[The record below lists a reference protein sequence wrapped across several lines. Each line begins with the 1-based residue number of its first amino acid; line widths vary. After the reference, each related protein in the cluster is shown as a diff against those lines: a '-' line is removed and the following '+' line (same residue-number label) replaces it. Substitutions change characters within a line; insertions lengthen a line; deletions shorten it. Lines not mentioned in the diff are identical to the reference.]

1 MILSINAKPVPDAET
16 LMATIG
22 GYKPNDTITIKFK
35 RDGKEEE
42 VKATLGKRPASSTRG
57 DFQNRLGSELS
68 ERRGGFPSIL
78 QHDTVLK
85 PGSCGGPLVDLDGN
99 VIGINIARAGRTES
113 YALPSETVLALL
125 DELKSGKLAPAGT
138 VKDPDTTKVPET
150 PAVKKARQA
159 VADAQDKVRS
169 AEQKAATAKKLLDEA
184 RVAAEKF
191 GKTDPDVIEVHNR
204 SKDIAAKADQVLAE
218 ARKLQETANAE
229 LKKAEAE
236 AKEKK

>member
-1 MILSINAKPVPDAET
+1 
-16 LMATIG
+16 
-22 GYKPNDTITIKFK
+22 
-35 RDGKEEE
+35 
-42 VKATLGKRPASSTRG
+42 
-57 DFQNRLGSELS
+57 
-68 ERRGGFPSIL
+68 
-78 QHDTVLK
+78 
-85 PGSCGGPLVDLDGN
+85 
-99 VIGINIARAGRTES
+99 
-113 YALPSETVLALL
+113 VLALL
-125 DELKSGKLAPAGT
+125 DDLKSGKLAPVGT
-138 VKDPDTTKVPET
+138 VKDPDMTKIPET
-150 PAVKKARQA
+150 EAVKKARQA

-169 AEQKAATAKKLLDEA
+169 AEQKSATAKKLLDEA